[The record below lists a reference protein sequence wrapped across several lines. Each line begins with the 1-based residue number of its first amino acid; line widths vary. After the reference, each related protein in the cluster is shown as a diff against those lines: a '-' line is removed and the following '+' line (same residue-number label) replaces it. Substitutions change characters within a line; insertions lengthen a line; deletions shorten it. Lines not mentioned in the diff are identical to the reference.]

1 MIHVILPKEQLLRLY
16 SKFALA
22 SLRSSKCLC
31 VADSLVEMPRIFGKV
46 NLAVHSICDF
56 LVIDLLLNVKF
67 G

>member
-16 SKFALA
+16 FKFALT
-22 SLRSSKCLC
+22 SLSSSKCLC
-31 VADSLVEMPRIFGKV
+31 VADSLVEMPRIFGEV